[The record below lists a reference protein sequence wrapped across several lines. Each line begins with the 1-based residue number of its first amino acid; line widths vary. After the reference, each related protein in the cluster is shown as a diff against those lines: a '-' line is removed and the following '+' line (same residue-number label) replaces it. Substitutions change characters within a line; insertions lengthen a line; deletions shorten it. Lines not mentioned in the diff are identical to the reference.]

1 MLQTL
6 TSQGKSALLIFG
18 ASGHAKVIMDIVEKG
33 NDYTVGLVVDDN
45 PALQGTYIYGY
56 RILGGRNVLSGS
68 RTGQSR
74 GMHAVVAIGNNRI
87 RADIANWLCA
97 NGATLSRA
105 LVHPSAQL
113 ARGVVVGDGSV
124 VMAGAIINPDAHIG
138 RNVIVNTGA
147 VVEHDCTIGDTVHVA
162 PGATLCGGITVGENS
177 MVGAGVVIHPNVR
190 IGRNVII
197 GAGATVLG
205 DVQDGLTM
213 AGTPAKPIK

>member
-1 MLQTL
+1 MSQTV
-6 TSQGKSALLIFG
+6 TGQGKSALLVFG

-33 NDYTVGLVVDDN
+33 NAYTVGQVADDN
-45 PALQGTYIYGY
+45 PALQGKDIYGY
-56 RILGGRNVLSGS
+56 RILGGRDVLSGGA
-68 RTGQSR
+68 GQPR
-74 GMHAVVAIGNNRI
+74 GMPAVVAIGNNRI
-87 RADIANWLCA
+87 RADVANWLCA
-97 NGATLSRA
+97 NGAMLCRA

-113 ARGVVVGDGSV
+113 ARGVVVGGGSV
-124 VMAGAIINPDAHIG
+124 VMAGAVINPDAHIG

-147 VVEHDCTIGDTVHVA
+147 VVEHDCTIGDAVHIA

-177 MVGAGVVIHPNVR
+177 LVGAGAVIHPNVR

-205 DVQDGLTM
+205 DVQDGLTV